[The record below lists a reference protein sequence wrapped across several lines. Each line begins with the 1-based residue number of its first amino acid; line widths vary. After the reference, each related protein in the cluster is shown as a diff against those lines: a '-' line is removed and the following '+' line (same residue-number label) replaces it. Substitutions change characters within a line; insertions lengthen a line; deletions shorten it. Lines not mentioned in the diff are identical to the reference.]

1 MTKDKALDLIIVGY
15 KEKGRLIEAMKEL
28 TGQPE
33 EECEDLA
40 EMVDEGPVYVQ
51 MDERN
56 RAVERP
62 VVTWLGERGV
72 EAIDRKSQSIDAALL
87 SLWRAIPFAARYTLP
102 RAASR
107 MGRWVRETTG
117 VKTPAEEEVLEAY
130 YQDLRAM
137 IVRGVGGEKVIKTAS
152 LIRASLR
159 TGQARQV
166 LEMVAS
172 SEETEKEDY
181 SRYAEEVLTHLEEQ
195 LRGPSRR

>member
-15 KEKGRLIEAMKEL
+15 KEKKQLIEAMKEL

-51 MDERN
+51 MEERN
-56 RAVERP
+56 REVERP

-72 EAIDRKSQSIDAALL
+72 EAIDRKSQSVDGALL

-102 RAASR
+102 RAA
-107 MGRWVRETTG
+107 GRIGEWVRETTG
-117 VKTPAEEEVLEAY
+117 VKTPVEEKVLEAY

-137 IVRGVGGEKVIKTAS
+137 IVRDVGGEKVIKTAS

-159 TGQARQV
+159 TGQARKA
-166 LEMVAS
+166 LERIADS
-172 SEETEKEDY
+172 TKAGTEDY

-195 LRGPSRR
+195 VGRPSPR